1 MNEFDQTIDKK
12 RRLLKELKQQ
22 IFQDSGWLTP
32 TKQWA
37 IERQIDELESFIVQ
51 QYKG

>member
-1 MNEFDQTIDKK
+1 MNDFEQAIDRK
-12 RRLLKELKQQ
+12 RRLLKELKQF

-37 IERQIDELESFIVQ
+37 IERKIDELQSFIEA
-51 QYKG
+51 QYKR